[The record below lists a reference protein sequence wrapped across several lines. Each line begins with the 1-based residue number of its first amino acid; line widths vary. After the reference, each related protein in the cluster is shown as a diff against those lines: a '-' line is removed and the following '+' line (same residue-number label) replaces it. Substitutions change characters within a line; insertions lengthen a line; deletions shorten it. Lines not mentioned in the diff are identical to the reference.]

1 MFKSDENLPF
11 FMYLSFRA
19 PHRPFS
25 HNKTFEEPDDHLPY
39 RSLGKPTEQIGIFDT
54 YVGQIMKTL
63 QGLDIADNTL
73 IFFTSDNGPDQDSV
87 AHFCNKKQDAWSEP
101 LINSTCQI

>member
-1 MFKSDENLPF
+1 
-11 FMYLSFRA
+11 MYLSFRA

-63 QGLDIADNTL
+63 QDLDIADNTL

-87 AHFCNKKQDAWSEP
+87 AQFRIKNKMLGRSHLFIRPVKYNGNQ
-101 LINSTCQI
+101 L